1 MSLLHLAGMFIF
13 GGKKKSPLAF
23 EGRRADWRELH
34 VIDTG
39 DSVFLLGELSK
50 RDINCFVD

>member
-13 GGKKKSPLAF
+13 RGKKKSPLAF

-34 VIDTG
+34 VLDVRN
-39 DSVFLLGELSK
+39 SVFLFGELPK